1 VVSDQSGIE
10 AASRGPIFIIVA
22 TAIGGGSGYLLTIF
36 AGASLGPV
44 AYAPF
49 AVFWSSLYLVIAGL
63 AGIQQEVSRAA
74 RPLTGGPGRPVARN
88 FALAAAIAVASVA
101 TGTSA
106 LWSGL
111 VFPSGG
117 WLLAL
122 PLAFGVASYVLAAV
136 LGGVLFGLRLWPL
149 IAAMIAVDGILR
161 LLLTGI
167 ALALTKDIV
176 VLGWAI
182 TIPFLLTPALLWLF
196 MRRQVVGKSELDVG
210 YRQLLW
216 NVART
221 LIGST
226 ATGVLISGF
235 PVLLGATS
243 PGVDPARLAAVVLAI
258 NLARAPLV
266 IVVLSLQSYFIVMFK
281 RSLRPGAVLVTL
293 EVVVAGAAVIVAAI
307 VGVWG
312 PGLFRLVF
320 GDGYRLD
327 GLVLAITVVSG
338 GLVGML
344 CVAGAALL
352 AGGRHGLYSAGW
364 VAAAVATII
373 ILLLPLPL
381 ETRAVLALCIGPAV
395 GLLVHLGAWA
405 VSRRSTPPPPS
416 LPAAPLR

>member
-1 VVSDQSGIE
+1 MASDQSGME
-10 AASRGPIFIIVA
+10 AASRGPIFILVA
-22 TAIGGGSGYLLTIF
+22 TAIGGGSGYLLTVL
-36 AGASLGPV
+36 AGATLGPA

-74 RPLTGGPGRPVARN
+74 RPVTGSPGRPVARN
-88 FALAAAIAVASVA
+88 FALAAAFTIAVVA
-101 TGTSA
+101 AGTA
-106 LWSGL
+106 PLWSNL

-136 LGGVLFGLRLWPL
+136 LFGVLFGLRLWPL
-149 IAAMIAVDGILR
+149 IAAAIAVDGVLR
-161 LLLTGI
+161 LLFTGI
-167 ALALTKDIV
+167 ALALTKDLVI
-176 VLGWAI
+176 LGWAI

-196 MRRQVVGKSELDVG
+196 MRRRLIGKAELDVG
-210 YRQLLW
+210 YGRLLW

-281 RSLRPGAVLVTL
+281 RSLRPGAVLFTL
-293 EVVVAGAAVIVAAI
+293 QVVVAVAAVVVAAI
-307 VGVWG
+307 AGFWG
-312 PGLFRLVF
+312 PALLRLVF

-352 AGGRHGLYSAGW
+352 AGGRHGPYSAGW
-364 VAAAVATII
+364 VTAAVATIV

-381 ETRAVLALCIGPAV
+381 ESRAVLALCIGPAV
-395 GLLVHLGAWA
+395 GLLVHLAAWA
-405 VSRRSTPPPPS
+405 WSRPWSRPPPS
-416 LPAAPLR
+416 VPTVTLR